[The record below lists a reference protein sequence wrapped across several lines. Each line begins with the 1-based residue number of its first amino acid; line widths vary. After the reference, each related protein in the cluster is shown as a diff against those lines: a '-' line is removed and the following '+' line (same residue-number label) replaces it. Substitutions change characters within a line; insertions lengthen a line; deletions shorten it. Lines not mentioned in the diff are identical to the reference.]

1 MKVLVNGKLAAEV
14 FGWKWLGVTAI
25 QEAEWFREAYAKLQ
39 NEGAIEQGEIT
50 IE

>member
-1 MKVLVNGKLAAEV
+1 
-14 FGWKWLGVTAI
+14 VTAI

-39 NEGAIEQGEIT
+39 SEGAIEQGEIT